1 MFERIAASW
10 GLVKASAAVLK
21 ADKELLIFPLVS
33 GLGVVLVTLTFA
45 APLFFSGL
53 VGQWVGGQYGA
64 DMMMFIVA
72 FLYYLVQYFV
82 IFFANTALVGAAII
96 RLNGGAPTV
105 GDGFRVASQR
115 FNAILGYALIAATVG
130 MLLRAISER
139 GGILGQITSAIV
151 GTTWSVATFLVVPV
165 LVVEN
170 VGPIEAVKRST
181 ALLKKTWGEQVVG
194 SLSMGFIFGLL
205 AVLVILAGIGLGF
218 LATSIFKTILVPG
231 VVIVVLVVMALLV
244 LSLVGSA
251 LNGIYTAAVYS
262 YATGTGSG
270 SYFDAELL
278 RSTFRRRD
286 G

>member
-10 GLVKASAAVLK
+10 GLVKASATVLK
-21 ADKELLIFPLVS
+21 ADKELVIFPLVS
-33 GLGVVLVTLTFA
+33 GLGVILVTLTFV

-53 VGQWVGGQYGA
+53 LGQWVGGQQGA
-64 DMMMFIVA
+64 DIVMFLVA

-96 RLNGGAPTV
+96 RLNGGDPTV

-115 FNAILGYALIAATVG
+115 FGAILGYALIAATVG

-139 GGILGQITSAIV
+139 GGILGQIASAIM
-151 GTTWSVATFLVVPV
+151 GTAWNVATYLVVPV

-170 VGPIEAVKRST
+170 VGPIEAIKRST
-181 ALLKKTWGEQVVG
+181 ALLKRTWGEQIVG
-194 SLSMGFIFGLL
+194 NLSIGFVFGLL
-205 AVLVILAGIGLGF
+205 AVLVIMAGVGLGF
-218 LATSIFKTILVPG
+218 LAASIFKTILVP
-231 VVIVVLVVMALLV
+231 VVVVVLVVIALLV

-251 LNGIYTAAVYS
+251 LSGIYTAAVYS
-262 YATGTGSG
+262 YAAGTANGN
-270 SYFDAELL
+270 YFDPELL
-278 RSTFRRRD
+278 RSTFRNRN